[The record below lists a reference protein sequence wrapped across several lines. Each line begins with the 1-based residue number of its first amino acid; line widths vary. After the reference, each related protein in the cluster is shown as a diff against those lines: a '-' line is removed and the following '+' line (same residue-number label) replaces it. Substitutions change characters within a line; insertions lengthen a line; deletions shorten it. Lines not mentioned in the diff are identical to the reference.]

1 MEDKEKQP
9 MSVHAIRKKSE
20 KVIAASIEIE

>member
-9 MSVHAIRKKSE
+9 MRVHAIRKKVKKLSQ
-20 KVIAASIEIE
+20 ASIEIE